1 MSDLADRVL
10 AVLCGVADVV
20 RRWRGDLGE
29 PAPQCRDYLGRLVG
43 GERRLGEVRDR
54 APRLEREL
62 EPADVV
68 RAFHDV
74 KTVRCLTE
82 CPDDLFVVGVADEDE
97 VVVLARVATRL
108 GVHLGDQR
116 AGRVDDLEIPA
127 LGGLLANSRG
137 YTVGCQHH
145 DRVLGDLVD
154 LLDEHRPLG
163 LEVADDVQVVD
174 DLTADI
180 DRRSVERSSARSTIS
195 IARSTPAQNDRG
207 RGEDHLVLTAGAC
220 PAFEWPP
227 HREQRPERSG
237 AAEHRPALAGVRDG
251 TDDRKRVVRQVAH
264 DPGRFHVDG
273 NSARGGEL
281 EPLAGPDISRRRH
294 ERPGVDAK
302 AGTAEFGGEKRH
314 AREAERY
321 RRLGVPQLTGYD
333 EVTRVQIRR
342 KTA

>member
-1 MSDLADRVL
+1 MISGNRRRNAATIS
-10 AVLCGVADVV
+10 AVSSVASVV
-20 RRWRGDLGE
+20 W
-29 PAPQCRDYLGRLVG
+29 
-43 GERRLGEVRDR
+43 VRYDDR

-62 EPADVV
+62 QPADVV

-97 VVVLARVATRL
+97 VVVLARVTTRL

-180 DRRSVERSSARSTIS
+180 DRRSVERQSALDDL
-195 IARSTPAQNDRG
+195 DRAVDTG
-207 RGEDHLVLTAGAC
+207 AERPRRGEEHLVLTTGTC

-227 HREQRPERSG
+227 HSEQRPERSG
-237 AAEHRPALAGVRDG
+237 TAEHGAALAGVRDG
-251 TDDRKRVVRQVAH
+251 ADDRKRVVRQVAH